1 MATKVYVGNLNF
13 STTDDRLSE
22 TFGQYGPV
30 VSANVVTDRYTQQ
43 SRGFGFVEMEEQ
55 SDAEAAISA
64 LNGQELD
71 GRNLK
76 VAVASDKPR
85 DNNRRF

>member
-1 MATKVYVGNLNF
+1 MATKIYVGNLNF

-22 TFGQYGPV
+22 TFGQYGSV
-30 VSANVVTDRYTQQ
+30 VSANVVTDRNTQQ

-64 LNGQELD
+64 LNGHELD

>member
-1 MATKVYVGNLNF
+1 MATKIYVGNLNF

-22 TFGQYGPV
+22 TFGQYGTV
-30 VSANVVTDRYTQQ
+30 LSASVVTDRYTQQ

-55 SDAEAAISA
+55 SAAEAAISA
-64 LNGQELD
+64 LNGYELD

-76 VAVASDKPR
+76 VDVATDKPR
-85 DNNRRF
+85 NRDRSY